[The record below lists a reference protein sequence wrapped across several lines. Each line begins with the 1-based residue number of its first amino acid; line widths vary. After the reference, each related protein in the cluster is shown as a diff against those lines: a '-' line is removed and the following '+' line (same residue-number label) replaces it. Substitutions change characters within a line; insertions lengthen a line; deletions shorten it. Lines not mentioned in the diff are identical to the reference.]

1 MKSLAVSL
9 GDPAGIGP
17 ELIAQSWARRD
28 EFALPP
34 FFAMHGREVLLAAAE
49 ARGLDIAVEPVAS
62 PGQAARVFPV
72 ALPVLGELDGP
83 YAPSA
88 PDRDGAKLALESLSA
103 AAQLAV
109 SGNAS
114 AIVTAPVAKS
124 QIAKIDP
131 GFVGQTEFLA
141 DACGMA
147 REDAVMMLAGPSLK
161 TVPMTVHCALA
172 DVPARLSHDLIVRRS
187 RIVAAA
193 LRSDYGIEHPRIAIA
208 GLNPHAGEEGRM
220 GREEIEIIAPAIA
233 TLCAEGIDATGPHP
247 ADTLFAPHRR
257 GSYDVAIAM
266 YHDQALV
273 PIKALD
279 FDEGVNVTLGLPLV
293 RTSPDHGTAFDI
305 AGQGVARPDAMI
317 AAIRMAGEIAARQSA
332 E

>member
-17 ELIAQSWARRD
+17 ELIAESWARRG
-28 EFALPP
+28 EHALPP
-34 FFAMHGREVLLAAAE
+34 FFVCHGRDVLLAAAR
-49 ARGLDIAVEPVAS
+49 ARGLPIAVEPVAS
-62 PGQAARVFPV
+62 TEQAARVFPE
-72 ALPVLGELDGP
+72 ALPVLGEHDGA
-83 YAPSA
+83 YAPGA
-88 PDRDGAKLALESLSA
+88 PDREGAMLALASLTA
-103 AAQLAV
+103 ATGLAA
-109 SGNAS
+109 SGEA
-114 AIVTAPVAKS
+114 AGIVTAPVAKS

-147 REDAVMMLAGPSLK
+147 RDDAVMMLAGPSLR

-172 DVPARLSHDLIVRRS
+172 DVPGRLSSELIVRRS
-187 RIVAAA
+187 RIVADA

-208 GLNPHAGEEGRM
+208 GLNPHAGEDGRM
-220 GREEIEIIAPAIA
+220 GHEEIDIIAPAIA
-233 TLCAEGIDATGPHP
+233 TLRAEGIDASGPHP
-247 ADTLFAPHRR
+247 ADTLFAPHKR
-257 GSYDVAIAM
+257 GTYDVAIAM

-279 FDEGVNVTLGLPLV
+279 FDEGVNVTLGLPIV

-305 AGQGVARPDAMI
+305 AGKGIARPEATI
-317 AAIRMAGEIAARQSA
+317 AAIRMAGKIAARRSA
-332 E
+332 T